1 LNRLGFPEQIA
12 GDRPASIARAKSKSA
27 AERARELAANLALRG
42 REGCPRRLVAPRA
55 ALIARR
61 SARVS
66 LRSEALHPHSD
77 QPIGT
82 ARELIA
88 DRSPTLPFAYLHS
101 YVTLTEH
108 NAFAP
113 IGLQSQS
120 ENSGESITPALV
132 LQSSFASFIA
142 ESRA

>member
-1 LNRLGFPEQIA
+1 VIA
-12 GDRPASIARAKSKSA
+12 LRSLRAGSKSA
-27 AERARELAANLALRG
+27 AERARELAADLAPRG
-42 REGCPRRLVAPRA
+42 LEGCSRRLVAPRA
-55 ALIARR
+55 ASLARR

-66 LRSEALHPHSD
+66 LRREGLRAHSD
-77 QPIGT
+77 WPIGS
-82 ARELIA
+82 AGELVA
-88 DRSPTLPFAYLHS
+88 DGSPPLPFAYLHS
-101 YVTLTEH
+101 YVILTEH